1 MNLPDLLASFAS
13 AFNQE
18 QRLLSLQL
26 GDGSRWGEALLPLS
40 LSGDEAL
47 AGDYRF
53 RVECLAPDDG
63 IELKSLLGL
72 PVRLGIAG
80 ADGRESLRC
89 GVVSAAE
96 TLGSDGGFAKYALT
110 VEPPFTL
117 LCLRQTS
124 RVFQDV
130 SVDAIVRQLFAE
142 HAAANPL
149 FAAVQELDFALA
161 GPLPARSYC
170 LQYRESDHDF
180 ITRLLREEG
189 LSWRYEHLD
198 GDTPQVKLLAFDDPY
213 SLPAANLGRVRFHRS
228 DATEEEDG
236 LTRWDGARQ
245 IVPGSVALATYDYQP
260 VATGH
265 SGDETAI
272 EQGLDGARLQ
282 SSLQHYDAPGA
293 YYASDAEQLSHY

>member
-1 MNLPDLLASFAS
+1 MNAPAYRINGTPATREAFYALACDPARSIAVE
-13 AFNQE
+13 ACAGAGKTWM
-18 QRLLSLQL
+18 LV
-26 GDGSRWGEALLPLS
+26 SRILRALLDGCAPQDILAITFTKKAAGEMRDRLNTELRRWAS
-40 LSGDEAL
+40 LTDEAL

-80 ADGRESLRC
+80 ADGSESLRC

-110 VEPPFTL
+110 VEPPFAL
-117 LCLRQTS
+117 LRLRHTS
-124 RVFQDV
+124 RVFQDL

-149 FAAVQELDFALA
+149 FAAVQSLDFALS
-161 GPLPARSYC
+161 GPLPTRSYC

-180 ITRLLREEG
+180 ISRLLREEG

-213 SLPAANLGRVRFHRS
+213 SLPAANVARVRFHRS
-228 DATEEEDG
+228 DATEDEDG

-245 IVPGSVALATYDYQP
+245 IVPGSVALA
-260 VATGH
+260 
-265 SGDETAI
+265 
-272 EQGLDGARLQ
+272 L
-282 SSLQHYDAPGA
+282 
-293 YYASDAEQLSHY
+293 

>member
-13 AFNQE
+13 AFNQD

-26 GDGSRWGEALLPLS
+26 GDGSRWGETLLPLA

-96 TLGSDGGFAKYALT
+96 TLGSDGGFARYALT
-110 VEPPFTL
+110 IEPPFAL
-117 LCLRQTS
+117 LRLRQTS
-124 RVFQDV
+124 RVFQDL
-130 SVDAIVRQLFAE
+130 SVDAIVRQIFAE
-142 HAAANPL
+142 HAAANPP
-149 FAAVQELDFALA
+149 FAAVQGLDFMLT
-161 GPLPARSYC
+161 GPLPSRSYC

-180 ITRLLREEG
+180 ICRLLREEG
-189 LSWRYEHLD
+189 LSWRYEHL
-198 GDTPQVKLLAFDDPY
+198 GGVTERGSAASRGNIPQVKLLAFDDPY
-213 SLPAANLGRVRFHRS
+213 SLPAANLDRVRFHRS

-245 IVPGSVALATYDYQP
+245 IVPGSVALTTYDYQP

-282 SSLQHYDAPGA
+282 SSL
-293 YYASDAEQLSHY
+293 